1 MKRWLLTALSF
12 AAVIGVSIYTIGFW
26 SAEERTLELPLRAH
40 ALAAL
45 AVVTEIVSRSWK
57 ITWSAKAVRIR
68 LPFFTALRTTLAG
81 DLGASI
87 TPARS
92 GAEPARFLV
101 LAEAGIPMSNALV
114 VLFAEL
120 FLEMLSIATVVVI
133 VAIVF
138 RNAGV
143 GFVLSA
149 LVGVLG
155 VYSAFVLGVGAIAV
169 VLSKRNVGDEPPTWA
184 RRVGLNVKRWAVV
197 QRWFVSVRSTVDQMK
212 DVQLGWAVVAYL
224 ASVVHVSMRLCV
236 LPALVLTVAPA
247 TPLAPLALWPLGF
260 LYGVAVV
267 PAPGGGG
274 AVEIAFRAV
283 LGSVIP
289 PRIFP
294 AALLWWRIYT
304 FYIYIVLGA
313 LAAGRT
319 AMRAVRKTEEMEDEL
334 EAAKD

>member
-1 MKRWLLTALSF
+1 MKRWFLTALSF
-12 AAVIGVSIYTIGFW
+12 AAVIGVSLYTILSW

-45 AVVTEIVSRSWK
+45 AVLTEIVSRSWK
-57 ITWSAKAVRIR
+57 IVWSAQAVRIR
-68 LPFFTALRTTLAG
+68 LSFFTALRTTLAG

-101 LAEAGIPMSNALV
+101 LAEAGVPTSSALV

-120 FLEMLSIATVVVI
+120 FLEMLSLATVVVV

-138 RNAGV
+138 RHAGV
-143 GFVLSA
+143 VLGA

-155 VYSAFVLGVGAIAV
+155 VYSAFVLGVGAVAI

-184 RRVGLNVKRWAVV
+184 RRVGLSAARWSLV
-197 QRWFVSVRSTVDQMK
+197 QRWFVSVRSTVDQVK
-212 DVQLGWAVVAYL
+212 DVRLGWAVMAYL

-236 LPALVLTVAPA
+236 LPALVLTVYPD
-247 TPLAPLALWPLGF
+247 TPLAPLALWPFGF
-260 LYGVAVV
+260 LYGVAIV

-274 AVEIAFRAV
+274 AVEIAFRAA

-334 EAAKD
+334 EAAT

>member
-12 AAVIGVSIYTIGFW
+12 AAVIGISIYTIGFW

-45 AVVTEIVSRSWK
+45 AVITEIVSRSWK

-101 LAEAGIPMSNALV
+101 LAEAGIPMSSAPV

-120 FLEMLSIATVVVI
+120 FLEMLSIATVVLV

-155 VYSAFVLGVGAIAV
+155 VYSAFVLGAGAIAV
-169 VLSKRNVGDEPPTWA
+169 VLSKRNVGDEPPRWA
-184 RRVGLNVKRWAVV
+184 RRVGLNNKRWAVV
-197 QRWFVSVRSTVDQMK
+197 Q
-212 DVQLGWAVVAYL
+212 
-224 ASVVHVSMRLCV
+224 
-236 LPALVLTVAPA
+236 
-247 TPLAPLALWPLGF
+247 
-260 LYGVAVV
+260 
-267 PAPGGGG
+267 
-274 AVEIAFRAV
+274 
-283 LGSVIP
+283 
-289 PRIFP
+289 
-294 AALLWWRIYT
+294 
-304 FYIYIVLGA
+304 
-313 LAAGRT
+313 
-319 AMRAVRKTEEMEDEL
+319 
-334 EAAKD
+334 